1 MITRKRWK
9 EKKWQEGMSI
19 SLDFT
24 NMMAKTVGDV
34 DGITEEELNGLK
46 ARAEEIDRCLR
57 KKREGGELP
66 FFELPYQNKEV
77 RRILRVVKELQER
90 FENFV
95 ILGIGGSALGAKAL
109 YLALSHPRH
118 NLLPKRR
125 RGGALRLFV
134 ADNIDPEAFQA
145 LLDILDLRKT
155 VFNVISKSGGT
166 AEIISQFLVIRD
178 LLRQRLGPK
187 GYRNHVI
194 ATTDARKGALR
205 EITNRERFIS
215 FQVPEGVGGRFSV
228 FTPVGLLPAAA
239 AGIDIEELLAGAA
252 CMDRQCQAGSLR
264 GNPAYLG
271 ATLQYLA
278 DVKKGKTVSVIMPY
292 ANRLSGVGD
301 WYCQLWAES
310 LGKRYSLNKEVVNVG
325 QTPVK
330 AIGVTDQHSQLQL
343 YLEGPFDKV
352 IIFIVPQ
359 RYQRDV
365 RIPPAY
371 GDLEAVSYL
380 GGHTLNELIQAEQ
393 RATELTLTKN
403 ERPNWRISLP
413 EINPFSLGQLL
424 YFFEVQTVFAGGLY
438 NIDPLDQPGVEEGKR
453 ITYRMMGRKGF

>member
-1 MITRKRWK
+1 MKRWK
-9 EKKWQEGMSI
+9 EEKWQEGMRI

-24 NMMAKTVGDV
+24 NIMARAIGKVH
-34 DGITEEELNGLK
+34 GITEEELSGLE
-46 ARAEEIDRCLR
+46 ARAEEIDRYLQ
-57 KKREGGELP
+57 KKREDGELP
-66 FFELPYQNKEV
+66 FFDLPYQKGEV
-77 RRILRVVKELQER
+77 RRILRTVKGLQES

-109 YLALSHPRH
+109 YLALCHPQH
-118 NLLPKRR
+118 NFLPKRK

-134 ADNIDPEAFQA
+134 ADNIDPEGFQA
-145 LLDILDLRKT
+145 LLDILDPKKT

-166 AEIISQFLVIRD
+166 AEIISQFLVVLD
-178 LLRQRLGPK
+178 LLKQRLGPR
-187 GYRNHVI
+187 GYKKHVI
-194 ATTDARKGALR
+194 TTTDANKGALR
-205 EITNRERFIS
+205 EISKRERFVS
-215 FQVPEGVGGRFSV
+215 FTVPEGVGGRFSV

-239 AGIDIEELLAGAA
+239 AGIDIDELLAGAA
-252 CMDRQCQAGSLR
+252 CMDQQCQAGKPW
-264 GNPAYLG
+264 GNPAYH
-271 ATLQYLA
+271 AAALQYLA
-278 DVKKGKTVSVIMPY
+278 HVKKGKNISVIMPY
-292 ANRLSGVGD
+292 ADGLSGVGD

-352 IIFIVPQ
+352 ITFIAVQ
-359 RYQRDV
+359 RYQREV

-393 RATELTLTKN
+393 KATEFTLTKN
-403 ERPNWRISLP
+403 GRPNWKISLP